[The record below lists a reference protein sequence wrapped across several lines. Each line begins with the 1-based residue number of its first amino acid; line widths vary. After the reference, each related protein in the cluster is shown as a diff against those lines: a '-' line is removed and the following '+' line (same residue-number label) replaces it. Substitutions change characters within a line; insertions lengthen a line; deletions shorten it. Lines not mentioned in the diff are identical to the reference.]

1 MIAPVGDYP
10 NNCGEVEKTSQGKYS
25 AEVGEETFEVMIR
38 LSLLSGRIL
47 SAKMDN
53 PVDVLGRDC
62 DDPALSKCG
71 APQRDRIRRQISL
84 SA

>member
-38 LSLLSGRIL
+38 LSLLSGRRRWTIQSTCLVETAMIL
-47 SAKMDN
+47 RYRSA
-53 PVDVLGRDC
+53 VLRSET
-62 DDPALSKCG
+62 AS
-71 APQRDRIRRQISL
+71 
-84 SA
+84 